1 MKKVPYIV
9 PLLAE
14 PVGGF
19 TLLTPVSMGAM
30 GLAFLLSVA
39 VVWAVV
45 TALVIVKL
53 NKADKVKGF
62 LAPGHADPRCGHP
75 GRSGLVCLAAERCRP
90 AVTGFRL
97 TKEVF

>member
-19 TLLTPVSMGAM
+19 TLLIPVSMGAM

-39 VVWAVV
+39 
-45 TALVIVKL
+45 
-53 NKADKVKGF
+53 
-62 LAPGHADPRCGHP
+62 
-75 GRSGLVCLAAERCRP
+75 GLL
-90 AVTGFRL
+90 
-97 TKEVF
+97 